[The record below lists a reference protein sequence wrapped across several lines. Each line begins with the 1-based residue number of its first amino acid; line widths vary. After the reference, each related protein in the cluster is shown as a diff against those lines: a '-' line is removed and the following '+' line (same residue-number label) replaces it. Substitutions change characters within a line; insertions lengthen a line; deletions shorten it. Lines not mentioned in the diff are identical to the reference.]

1 MSITDS
7 LNGIAPPATRWNVLS
22 LGAGVQSSTLALM
35 ASHGE
40 VGPMPDFAV
49 FADTQAE
56 PKEVYD
62 WLHWLEKHLAFHLY
76 RVTAG
81 SLANGALEM
90 RETADGRRYTRN
102 VIPAYTL
109 SPDGSKGMVGRQCTH
124 DYKIAPLDREVK
136 RRTGVRRGQKDITVT
151 QWMGISFDEIQRM
164 KPSRNLW
171 QQNRWPLVERQMRRH
186 DCLNWMAAHD
196 YPLPP
201 RSACTFCPYHSD
213 GEWRRLKLELPD
225 AFRSAVEFEVR
236 LQEAKA
242 QTDNFKAIPFLHRS
256 LRPLDQVDF
265 STAEDNGQQR
275 LFNNECE
282 GMCGV

>member
-7 LNGIAPPATRWNVLS
+7 LNGIAPPPTRWNVLS

-56 PKEVYD
+56 PLEVYD
-62 WLHWLEKHLAFHLY
+62 WLNWLETKLAFPLY

-81 SLANGALEM
+81 SLAESAL
-90 RETADGRRYTRN
+90 RPRISKTGDRYTKN
-102 VIPAYTL
+102 AIPAYT
-109 SPDGSKGMVGRQCTH
+109 SNPDGTKGMVGRQCTY
-124 DYKIAPLDREVK
+124 DFKIVPLDREVK
-136 RRTGVRRGQKDITVT
+136 KRAEIKRGQKEITVT
-151 QWMGISFDEIQRM
+151 QWVGISFDEIQRM
-164 KPSRNLW
+164 KPMRNSW
-171 QQNRWPLVERQMRRH
+171 QQARWPLVERQIRRQ
-186 DCLNWMAAHD
+186 DCLTWMAAHN

-213 GEWRRLKLELPD
+213 GEWRRMKIELPE
-225 AFRSAVEFEVR
+225 AFRSAVEFEAK
-236 LQEAKA
+236 LQAAKA
-242 QTDNFKAIPFLHRS
+242 KSDNFKAIPYLHRS

-275 LFNNECE
+275 LFGNECE

>member
-1 MSITDS
+1 MSITDA
-7 LNGIAPPATRWNVLS
+7 LNGVAPPSSKWTVLS

-62 WLHWLEKHLAFHLY
+62 WLDWLETKLAFRLY

-81 SLANGALEM
+81 SLADAALQQK
-90 RETADGRRYTRN
+90 TTKDGRRYTQN
-102 VIPAYTL
+102 MVPAYTGN
-109 SPDGSKGMVGRQCTH
+109 PDGTKGMVGRQCTQ
-124 DYKIAPLDREVK
+124 DFKIVPIHRETK
-136 RRTGVRRGQKDITVT
+136 LRCGIRRGQKEITVT
-151 QWMGISFDEIQRM
+151 RWIGISFDEIQRM
-164 KPSRNLW
+164 KPSRDAW
-171 QQNRWPLVERQMRRH
+171 QQNRWPLVERKMRRQ
-186 DCLNWMAAHD
+186 DCLNWMEAHN

-213 GEWRRLKLELPD
+213 GEWRRLKLELPE
-225 AFRSAVEFEVR
+225 AFRSAVEFER
-236 LQEAKA
+236 ALQSAKS
-242 QTDNFKAIPFLHRS
+242 QTDNFRAVPYLHRS
-256 LRPLDQVDF
+256 LKPLDQVDF

-275 LFNNECE
+275 LFGNECE